1 MVITLGR
8 GGVFIFFLWMY
19 RKIKD
24 VELARRQCEKMKNY
38 LFYGLVLSFVNLI
51 SVNLNETSE
60 CID

>member
-1 MVITLGR
+1 MD
-8 GGVFIFFLWMY
+8 